1 MNAAGLR
8 NTIGSVP
15 VCKFTQENRPYCV
28 ILAVVPDA
36 DEVAG
41 WGEGVPGNV
50 KPARASKELVGIFT
64 IAEECDQTLELGRV
78 LGADVGSLA
87 EQVLGVLDAAD
98 QAVHAAVA
106 EAGVDDDGTD
116 LLSGRLQ
123 EHQTAIGQVGH
134 DLQRRNVGRVLLP
147 VAELCQRK
155 VRG

>member
-1 MNAAGLR
+1 M
-8 NTIGSVP
+8 
-15 VCKFTQENRPYCV
+15 CKFTQENRPYCV
-28 ILAVVPDA
+28 ILAVVADA
-36 DEVAG
+36 DKVAG
-41 WGEGVPGNV
+41 WGEGSPGDV
-50 KPARASKELVGIFT
+50 EPAVGGEELVGEGVSLQERNE
-64 IAEECDQTLELGRV
+64 ALELGGV

-87 EQVLGVLDAAD
+87 KEMLGVLDAAD

>member
-1 MNAAGLR
+1 MASLGDNLL
-8 NTIGSVP
+8 
-15 VCKFTQENRPYCV
+15 F
-28 ILAVVPDA
+28 VVPDA
-36 DEVAG
+36 DEVTG
-41 WGEGVPGNV
+41 WGEGSPGDV
-50 KPARASKELVGIFT
+50 EPAVGGEELVGEGVGLQERNE
-64 IAEECDQTLELGRV
+64 ALELGGV
-78 LGADVGSLA
+78 LGADVGSLPQ
-87 EQVLGVLDAAD
+87 EVLGVLDAAD